1 MVLTYA
7 QTRAHAKRGQR
18 ATVEARLRG
27 EHARIS
33 PLPGPG
39 VFATANSVAVPALLP
54 DGSIAPESLAENIDR
69 TEVAARP
76 EPAPDDAHALTG
88 RPHANGSRTDA
99 TERSEGER

>member
-1 MVLTYA
+1 M
-7 QTRAHAKRGQR
+7 
-18 ATVEARLRG
+18 EARLRG

-54 DGSIAPESLAENIDR
+54 DGSIAPESLSEIIDR
-69 TEVAARP
+69 TEVAPPP

-88 RPHANGSRTDA
+88 RQGNGARTDA
-99 TERSEGER
+99 VEGADR